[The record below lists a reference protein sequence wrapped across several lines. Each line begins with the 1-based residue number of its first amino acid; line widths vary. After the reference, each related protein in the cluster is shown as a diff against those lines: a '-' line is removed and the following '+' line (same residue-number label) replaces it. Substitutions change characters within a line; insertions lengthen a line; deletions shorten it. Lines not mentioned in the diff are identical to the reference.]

1 MWKVLI
7 ADDEPKVRRGLRATI
22 EQSESDMMVVAEAED
37 GQSALT
43 AVKEARPDILLVDIR
58 MPFVDGLQ
66 LIEQINA
73 HTRDC
78 VIVVVT
84 GHDEFE
90 YAKRALQLR
99 VFDFILK
106 PISQEHLIEVLK
118 RARLELEAL
127 RKQNRYVAWARDQL
141 ERNLP
146 AIREEFIQKWVTG
159 RLSQSEIDDQLDF
172 LGIDFGLA
180 PGMIVVRI
188 VERGVGTAAARQHDR
203 HLASL
208 VIRNILTDTLEEFH
222 PTYVFQD
229 DYDDIVALTSSSGGE
244 AWVDALPRIRSKAA
258 DSKIAEVIV
267 AQASVSGGMPAL
279 PETYDLL
286 VAEVSDQGATSSIV
300 LKVNSFLEENY
311 RRHSLTLEET
321 AGAMKLSPGYLSRV
335 LKQQTGL
342 SFVDYLT
349 RLRAT
354 KAAQVMLDPSVK
366 IYEVAESVGFAS
378 QHYFSRAFKR
388 VLGLAPVDYR
398 KGVADR

>member
-22 EQSESDMMVVAEAED
+22 EQSESDMIVVAEAED
-37 GQSALT
+37 GQSALR

-58 MPFVDGLQ
+58 MPFLDGLQ
-66 LIEQINA
+66 LIEQINSL
-73 HTRDC
+73 TRDC

-106 PISQEHLIEVLK
+106 PISQDQLTDVLK

-146 AIREEFIQKWVTG
+146 AIREEFMQKWVTG

-172 LGIDFGLA
+172 LGIDFGQS
-180 PGMIVVRI
+180 PGMVVVRI
-188 VERGVGTAAARQHDR
+188 MERGVGTAVARQHDR

-208 VIRNILTDTLEEFH
+208 VIRNILTDTLQEFH

-229 DYDDIVALTSSSGGE
+229 DYDDLVALTSSSGGE

-258 DSKIAEVIV
+258 DSKIAEIIL
-267 AQASVSGGMPAL
+267 AQAAVSGGMSAL

-286 VAEVSDQGATSSIV
+286 VAELSDQGATSSTV
-300 LKVNSFLEENY
+300 LKINSFLEENY
-311 RRHSLTLEET
+311 GRHSLTLEET

-354 KAAQVMLDPSVK
+354 KAAQLMLDPSVK

-398 KGVADR
+398 KGVGDR

>member
-22 EQSESDMMVVAEAED
+22 EQSESDMIVVAEAED
-37 GQSALT
+37 GQSALR

-58 MPFVDGLQ
+58 MPFLDGLQ
-66 LIEQINA
+66 LIEQINSL
-73 HTRDC
+73 TRDC

-106 PISQEHLIEVLK
+106 PISQDQLIDVLK

-146 AIREEFIQKWVTG
+146 AIREEFMQKWVTG

-172 LGIDFGLA
+172 LGIDFGQS
-180 PGMIVVRI
+180 PGMVVVRI
-188 VERGVGTAAARQHDR
+188 MERGVGTAVARQHDR

-208 VIRNILTDTLEEFH
+208 VIRNILTDTLQEFH

-229 DYDDIVALTSSSGGE
+229 DYDDLVALTSSSGGE

-258 DSKIAEVIV
+258 DSKIAEIIL
-267 AQASVSGGMPAL
+267 AQAAVSGGMSAL

-286 VAEVSDQGATSSIV
+286 VAELSDQGATSSTV
-300 LKVNSFLEENY
+300 LKINSFLEENY
-311 RRHSLTLEET
+311 GRHSLTLEET

-354 KAAQVMLDPSVK
+354 KAAQLMLDPSVK

-398 KGVADR
+398 KGVGDR

>member
-7 ADDEPKVRRGLRATI
+7 ADDEPKVRRGLRSTI
-22 EQSESDMMVVAEAED
+22 EQSESDMIVVAEAED
-37 GQSALT
+37 GQSALG

-58 MPFVDGLQ
+58 MPFLDGLQ
-66 LIEQINA
+66 LIEQINSL
-73 HTRDC
+73 TRDC
-78 VIVVVT
+78 VIVVIT

-106 PISQEHLIEVLK
+106 PISKDQLIDVLK

-146 AIREEFIQKWVTG
+146 AIREEFLQKWVTG

-172 LGIDFGLA
+172 LGIDFGLS
-180 PGMIVVRI
+180 PGMVVVRI
-188 VERGVGTAAARQHDR
+188 MERGVGTAAARQHDR

-208 VIRNILTDTLEEFH
+208 VIRNILIDTLQEFN

-229 DYDDIVALTSSSGGE
+229 DYDDIVALTSASGGE
-244 AWVDALPRIRSKAA
+244 AWVDALPRIRSKAS
-258 DSKIAEVIV
+258 DSKIAEIIA
-267 AQASVSGGMPAL
+267 AQAAVSGGMAAL

-286 VAEVSDQGATSSIV
+286 VAELSDQGATSSIV

-311 RRHSLTLEET
+311 GRHSLTLEET

-354 KAAQVMLDPSVK
+354 KAAQLMLDPSVK

-398 KGVADR
+398 KGVGDR